1 MQTSKRSRKSRPPAS
16 REAAYRVIIRYVNEV
31 CIQIRKFA
39 KKYLNREAVDYGACA
54 KCLTDL
60 CNVWETIPS
69 KFATWKEFFE
79 KHRIK
84 GTEDEIR
91 KKDAYKDL
99 MYICERAREYE
110 LMVPGVREM
119 IMECARGQLYKY
131 CQSFIEEA
139 DDLEIQPVM
148 EYEEAI
154 NAYRSEIDVKIDK
167 INKKILE
174 YGEIKTPFE
183 NFISEGSVH
192 AKLMEETCVL
202 LIEVSHTAKKWI
214 AEDSGYPDKLLQDI
228 FFNNSYKEK
237 LEDDIGKLRQRI
249 RSTEGSIERKKKT
262 HASLAREHSSHK
274 KQKHRAKQSLEVVIL
289 KIKKLEKDIELKNKD
304 IHQLKEEIADKT
316 PVSPRYRSD
325 LRLKLEGDYGQLE
338 RLEENKQVME
348 RQKNRLEREFKS
360 VNDTTYEYKVEAVT
374 NRHEQHEMRQ
384 KLIGME
390 IEIKSIYDRIA
401 SIEQKSTVLKK
412 IRLLNLSPDTLRMM
426 HKRRIKIP
434 ENGRYFIGKI
444 DVKKILWV
452 NTLNR

>member
-1 MQTSKRSRKSRPPAS
+1 
-16 REAAYRVIIRYVNEV
+16 
-31 CIQIRKFA
+31 
-39 KKYLNREAVDYGACA
+39 
-54 KCLTDL
+54 
-60 CNVWETIPS
+60 
-69 KFATWKEFFE
+69 
-79 KHRIK
+79 
-84 GTEDEIR
+84 
-91 KKDAYKDL
+91 
-99 MYICERAREYE
+99 
-110 LMVPGVREM
+110 
-119 IMECARGQLYKY
+119 
-131 CQSFIEEA
+131 
-139 DDLEIQPVM
+139 M

-325 LRLKLEGDYGQLE
+325 LRLKLEGEYGQLE